1 MIGERKGK
9 DEMNVYESIEKI
21 KSHIVS
27 GKSENKDI
35 DALNEIKAY
44 IVELEEKVKMTPEPA
59 LLESFEEMIPGNVV
73 IQNATIYIG
82 CTPPTPDGKWA

>member
-1 MIGERKGK
+1 MIGEGK
-9 DEMNVYESIEKI
+9 EEDEMNVYESIEKL
-21 KSHIVS
+21 KSHIAS

-35 DALNEIKAY
+35 DTLNEIKAY

-82 CTPPTPDGKWA
+82 TTPAPSARE

>member
-1 MIGERKGK
+1 MIGEGK
-9 DEMNVYESIEKI
+9 EEDEMNVYESIEKL
-21 KSHIVS
+21 KSHIAS

-35 DALNEIKAY
+35 DTLNEIKAY

-82 CTPPTPDGKWA
+82 TNPAPSARK

>member
-27 GKSENKDI
+27 GKNENKDI

-44 IVELEEKVKMTPEPA
+44 IMDLEEKAKMVPEPA
-59 LLESFEEMIPGNVV
+59 LLESFDEMVPGNVV

-82 CTPPTPDGKWA
+82 CTPPTPGGQEV